1 MLSTLRTPLSRV
13 ASRHVGQRPVLS
25 RAFASSPATADAG
38 DVIGI
43 DLGTTNSCVSTME
56 GRSPRVIE
64 NSEGSRT
71 TPSVVAFA
79 DDGARLVGMA
89 AKRQAVT
96 NPENT
101 LYAVKRLIGRR
112 FGDEEVKEIDGLTP
126 YKIVKSDNNDD
137 AWVEARGEKFSPS
150 QIGSMVLGKMKE
162 TAEGFLGRPVGKAVV
177 TVPAYFNDSQRQ
189 ATKDAGKIAGL
200 DVLRIINEP
209 TAAALAYGMDKADGQ
224 TVVVFDLGGG
234 TFDVS
239 ILEIS
244 GGVFEVK
251 STNGDTMLGGE
262 DFDEVLLAELL
273 SNFKK
278 ESGID
283 LSSDNLAMQRLR
295 EAAEKA
301 KRELD
306 GLAQTDVSLPF
317 ITADATGPKHMN
329 SKITRAQF
337 EALVDPLISRT
348 IDPCKNCLKDADIS
362 KSDIHEIILVGGM
375 SRMPKVQETVENFF
389 GKKPSKGVNPDEVV
403 AMGAAIQGG
412 VLKGDVKDIL
422 LLDVTPLSLG
432 IETLG
437 GVFTRLI
444 NRNTTIPT
452 KKQQTF
458 STAVDNQ
465 PQVQIKVL
473 QGEREM
479 AVDNKSLGQFD
490 LTDIP
495 PAPRGVPQIEVSFDI
510 DADGIL
516 NVSAKDKGTGKEQN
530 IVIQSS
536 GGLSE
541 EDIEQMVRDAE
552 SNADAD
558 AKRKE
563 GIEVKNEIDGMIYST
578 EKSLSEHSDK
588 LSDEVKSEVEAAV
601 AAAKEAKDGDDVD
614 LIKQK
619 RDELN
624 KATSKI
630 GQAIY
635 GSGASSEGG
644 EEKKEDD
651 TVDAEFEDKKEET
664 AEKK

>member
-1 MLSTLRTPLSRV
+1 
-13 ASRHVGQRPVLS
+13 
-25 RAFASSPATADAG
+25 
-38 DVIGI
+38 
-43 DLGTTNSCVSTME
+43 
-56 GRSPRVIE
+56 
-64 NSEGSRT
+64 
-71 TPSVVAFA
+71 
-79 DDGARLVGMA
+79 
-89 AKRQAVT
+89 
-96 NPENT
+96 
-101 LYAVKRLIGRR
+101 
-112 FGDEEVKEIDGLTP
+112 
-126 YKIVKSDNNDD
+126 
-137 AWVEARGEKFSPS
+137 
-150 QIGSMVLGKMKE
+150 MKE

-283 LSSDNLAMQRLR
+283 LSGDNLAMQRLR

-389 GKKPSKGVNPDEVV
+389 GKKVRQARAYQPWFEFE
-403 AMGAAIQGG
+403 
-412 VLKGDVKDIL
+412 
-422 LLDVTPLSLG
+422 SL
-432 IETLG
+432 
-437 GVFTRLI
+437 
-444 NRNTTIPT
+444 NSPPNNT
-452 KKQQTF
+452 
-458 STAVDNQ
+458 S
-465 PQVQIKVL
+465 
-473 QGEREM
+473 
-479 AVDNKSLGQFD
+479 S
-490 LTDIP
+490 
-495 PAPRGVPQIEVSFDI
+495 APRFARRSPPR
-510 DADGIL
+510 A
-516 NVSAKDKGTGKEQN
+516 
-530 IVIQSS
+530 
-536 GGLSE
+536 
-541 EDIEQMVRDAE
+541 
-552 SNADAD
+552 
-558 AKRKE
+558 
-563 GIEVKNEIDGMIYST
+563 
-578 EKSLSEHSDK
+578 
-588 LSDEVKSEVEAAV
+588 
-601 AAAKEAKDGDDVD
+601 
-614 LIKQK
+614 
-619 RDELN
+619 
-624 KATSKI
+624 
-630 GQAIY
+630 
-635 GSGASSEGG
+635 
-644 EEKKEDD
+644 
-651 TVDAEFEDKKEET
+651 
-664 AEKK
+664 